1 MPTNQNIIDEILHRI
16 ERMQTGGATLPRDQ
30 GSPPTITFSKM
41 AGRIDIFT
49 DL

>member
-1 MPTNQNIIDEILHRI
+1 MTNTDIATETLHRI
-16 ERMQTGGATLPRDQ
+16 ERMQTGGSTLPRDA
-30 GSPPTITFSKM
+30 GNPPTITFEKM

>member
-1 MPTNQNIIDEILHRI
+1 MTNTDIPTEALHRI
-16 ERMQTGGATLPRDQ
+16 ERQQTGGATLPRDA
-30 GSPPTITFSKM
+30 GNPPAITFEKM

>member
-1 MPTNQNIIDEILHRI
+1 MTNTDLATEVLHRI
-16 ERMQTGGATLPRDQ
+16 ERQQTGGQTLPRDG
-30 GSPPTITFSKM
+30 GSPPTITFAKM